1 MHRQG
6 FRPFGRPWQCTLGLL
21 TAYCGTTRRLC
32 YRTQWQPERTR
43 PEGQRGMPVE
53 QEACASTTLAE
64 GRGKSMEKVLEAANL
79 VKLGNA
85 AELTRCLASLS
96 EASDLNH
103 RDPEG
108 GEITSSFCAPPLL
121 ITIFLAAYRRRGRSE
136 LQPLACWVIVSLPAV
151 PLTVHLQQRSS
162 AGVEVSQGV

>member
-1 MHRQG
+1 
-6 FRPFGRPWQCTLGLL
+6 
-21 TAYCGTTRRLC
+21 
-32 YRTQWQPERTR
+32 
-43 PEGQRGMPVE
+43 MPVE

-64 GRGKSMEKVLEAANL
+64 SRGKSMEKVLEAANL

-108 GEITSSFCAPPLL
+108 RETTSQFCARPLL
-121 ITIFLAAYRRRGRSE
+121 ITMFSAAFRRRGRSD
-136 LQPLACWVIVSLPAV
+136 LPLLACWKMVCLPAV
-151 PLTVHLQQRSS
+151 SLTAHLQQHLSV
-162 AGVEVSQGV
+162 GVELS